1 MKFLQI
7 LKTFIL
13 SVLGILLMGGLPV
26 LVSGLAQNEWRFRQY
41 WMTIGEIIDA
51 ILHPSGLTYKVIGGQ
66 KERDLFPYLW
76 EPIQY
81 SLTVLFSSFFLSMLM
96 AALLTIFTMMF
107 SEKIRDSIKFVFYL
121 FESLPDLLIILLLQ
135 LALLY
140 SYKQTGAVLVGIAA
154 TYEEKIYVLPII
166 VLSIL
171 PTIQLYRLTIM
182 TFEKEEKKDYVLLAK
197 SIGLGRLFI
206 LIVHILRNA
215 VISVFFQSKKTVWF
229 MLSNLFVVE
238 LLFNIPGIT
247 RFLMATLQPKLFTL
261 ALLSIFV
268 PLFLF
273 YNLGEYILSRKAN
286 RGEEL

>member
-1 MKFLQI
+1 MRILQI

-13 SVLGILLMGGLPV
+13 SIIGILLMGGLPV
-26 LVSGLAQNEWRFRQY
+26 LVSGIANSEWRFAHY
-41 WMTIGEIIDA
+41 WATIGEIIDA
-51 ILHPSGLTYKVIGGQ
+51 ILHPSGLTYIVIGGQ
-66 KERDLFPYLW
+66 KERELFPYLW

-81 SLTVLFSSFFLSMLM
+81 SLTVLFSSFFLAMLM
-96 AALLTIFTMMF
+96 AVLLTIFTMMF
-107 SEKIRDSIKFVFYL
+107 SEKVRNSIKFGFYL
-121 FESLPDLLIILLLQ
+121 LETLPDLLIILLLQ
-135 LALLY
+135 LMLLY
-140 SYKQTGAVLVGIAA
+140 YYKQTGLIVAGIAA
-154 TYEEKIYVLPII
+154 TYEEKVYLLPIL
-166 VLSIL
+166 VLAIL
-171 PTIQLYRLTIM
+171 PTIQLYRLTIL

-197 SIGLGRLFI
+197 SIGLGRFFI

-247 RFLMATLQPKLFTL
+247 RFLMTTLQPKLFTL
-261 ALLSIFV
+261 ALLSIFI

-273 YNLGEYILSRKAN
+273 YNIGEYILSRKAN